1 MEFIKNKNYIVVFTY
16 GAFIQRHIKLSEN
29 LELMPLKPL
38 YEQCLV
44 NYLSTSCRDFNVKVE
59 GENLKELYKQIK
71 DTRPAIGIIITSDL
85 DFDTPE
91 DFENEME
98 DQIKKLKLIVSF
110 ISGDKIIEFGRI
122 IKFDSETFF
131 RMIPNFSRKRQKL
144 FFSKE
149 QEENFYD
156 NAHKISTSNRYFMS
170 LLHDANQETNP
181 LFKLARYFGVLE
193 AISNNYKQ
201 PGLGGSKDR
210 IRFMIYNDKT
220 KRNAIKTKSKG
231 EDIEL
236 DPIEISYRFR
246 NNFSHGGEP
255 TYEKFNDLMPVEI
268 WNLLSQN
275 SNIIV
280 NSLQSNCE
288 LQLMKE
294 LNK

>member
-38 YEQCLV
+38 YEQCQV

-59 GENLKELYKQIK
+59 WENLKELYKQIK